1 MLKVKGTKIKIKEG
15 KVLWVSDG
23 VLQFGSRK
31 VPLPSTA
38 KDGNIL
44 LISGR
49 QKDNAFAL
57 EAVASLPLVAMDL
70 FSKLFF

>member
-44 LISGR
+44 QISGR
-49 QKDNAFAL
+49 QKDDAFAL

>member
-44 LISGR
+44 QISGR
-49 QKDNAFAL
+49 QKNDAFTL

>member
-44 LISGR
+44 QMSGR
-49 QKDNAFAL
+49 QKNDAFTL

>member
-44 LISGR
+44 QISGR
-49 QKDNAFAL
+49 KKDNAFAL

>member
-44 LISGR
+44 QISGR
-49 QKDNAFAL
+49 QKNDAFTL
-57 EAVASLPLVAMDL
+57 EAVASLPLVAMDF